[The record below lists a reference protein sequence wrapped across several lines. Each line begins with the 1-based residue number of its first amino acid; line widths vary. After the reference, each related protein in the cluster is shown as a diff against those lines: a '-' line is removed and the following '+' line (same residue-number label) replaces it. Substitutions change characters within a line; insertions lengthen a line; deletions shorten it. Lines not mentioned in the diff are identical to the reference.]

1 MTTYDVIII
10 GGGPAGL
17 AAGLYAGRAKLKTLL
32 LEQMLAGGQAA
43 TTDLIE
49 NYPGAPEGT
58 TGPQL
63 TERMEEQAKKFGVEF
78 LMAQVTGVDLKGR
91 EKTVITSEGS
101 YRGKTVIIATGAT
114 HKKLGCPGEEEFTGR
129 GVSYCATCD
138 GAFYEDLPVAVVGGG
153 DSAITEALYL
163 TKFASRVYVIHRRD
177 ALRATKVVQDKAFA
191 EPKIEFIWNSV
202 VEEIKGGEMVEEVRL
217 KNIKT
222 GTLQDLPVKGVFVY
236 VGLVPNTEFL
246 KGQVKLDERGYIPVT
261 ANMETNVPGVFAAGD
276 VTVKLLRQVVTA
288 VGDGATAAVAAE
300 KYIEENF

>member
-1 MTTYDVIII
+1 MSTYDVIII

-49 NYPGAPEGT
+49 NYPGAPEGI

-91 EKTVITSEGS
+91 EKVVITSEGS
-101 YRGKTVIIATGAT
+101 YKGKTVIIATGAT
-114 HKKLGCPGEEEFTGR
+114 HRKLGCPGEEEFTGR

-153 DSAITEALYL
+153 DSAITEALFL

-217 KNIKT
+217 KNVKT
-222 GTLQDLPVKGVFVY
+222 GALQDLPVKGVFIY

-246 KGQVKLDERGYIPVT
+246 KGQVKLDERGYIPVS
-261 ANMETNVPGVFAAGD
+261 ANMETDVPGVFAAGD

>member
-1 MTTYDVIII
+1 MNAYDVIII

-49 NYPGAPEGT
+49 NYPGAPEGI
-58 TGPQL
+58 TGPEL
-63 TERMEEQAKKFGVEF
+63 TERMEEQAKKFGVEL
-78 LMAQVTGVDLKGR
+78 LMAEVTDVDFSGP
-91 EKTVITSEGS
+91 EKVVITGEGR
-101 YRGKTVIIATGAT
+101 YTAKAVIIATGAT

-153 DSAITEALYL
+153 DSAVSEAIFL

-191 EPKIEFIWNSV
+191 EPKIEFVWNSV
-202 VEEIKGGEMVEEVRL
+202 VEEIKGGETVEAVRV
-217 KNIKT
+217 KNVKT
-222 GTLQDLPVKGVFVY
+222 GVVQDLPVSGIFVY
-236 VGLVPNTEFL
+236 VGLVPNTAFL
-246 KGQVKLDERGYIPVT
+246 AGKVKLDERGYIPVT
-261 ANMETNVPGVFAAGD
+261 ANMETDVPGVFAAGD

-300 KYIEENF
+300 KYIEEKF

>member
-1 MTTYDVIII
+1 MSTYDVIII

-49 NYPGAPEGT
+49 NYPGAPEGI

-91 EKTVITSEGS
+91 EKVVITSEGN
-101 YRGKTVIIATGAT
+101 YKGKTVIIATGAT
-114 HKKLGCPGEEEFTGR
+114 HRKLGCPGEEEFTGR

-153 DSAITEALYL
+153 DSAITEALFL

-177 ALRATKVVQDKAFA
+177 TLRATKVVQDKAFA

-217 KNIKT
+217 KNVKT
-222 GTLQDLPVKGVFVY
+222 GALQDLPVKGVFIY

-246 KGQVKLDERGYIPVT
+246 KGQVKLDERGYIPVS
-261 ANMETNVPGVFAAGD
+261 ANMETDVPGVFAAGD

>member
-114 HKKLGCPGEEEFTGR
+114 HKKLGCPGEEEFTG
-129 GVSYCATCD
+129 S
-138 GAFYEDLPVAVVGGG
+138 
-153 DSAITEALYL
+153 
-163 TKFASRVYVIHRRD
+163 K
-177 ALRATKVVQDKAFA
+177 
-191 EPKIEFIWNSV
+191 EP
-202 VEEIKGGEMVEEVRL
+202 L
-217 KNIKT
+217 
-222 GTLQDLPVKGVFVY
+222 
-236 VGLVPNTEFL
+236 
-246 KGQVKLDERGYIPVT
+246 
-261 ANMETNVPGVFAAGD
+261 
-276 VTVKLLRQVVTA
+276 
-288 VGDGATAAVAAE
+288 
-300 KYIEENF
+300 

>member
-1 MTTYDVIII
+1 MTTYDVLII

-17 AAGLYAGRAKLKTLL
+17 TAGLYAGRAKLRTLL

-58 TGPQL
+58 TGPEL

-78 LMAQVTGVDLKGR
+78 RMAQVTGVDFGGR
-91 EKTVITSEGS
+91 EKKVVTGEGTYS
-101 YRGKTVIIATGAT
+101 AKTVIIASGAT
-114 HKKLGCPGEEEFTGR
+114 HKKLECPGEAEFTGR

-153 DSAITEALYL
+153 DSAISEALFL
-163 TKFASRVYVIHRRD
+163 TKFASRIYVIHRRD

-191 EPKIEFIWNSV
+191 EPKIEFVWNSV
-202 VEEIKGGEMVEEVRL
+202 VTEVKGSDMVEAVRL
-217 KNIKT
+217 KNVKT
-222 GTLQDLPVKGVFVY
+222 GALQDLPVKGVFIY
-236 VGLVPNTEFL
+236 VGLVPNTDFL
-246 KGQVKLDERGYIPVT
+246 KGQLRLDERGYIPVT

-300 KYIEENF
+300 KYIEESF

>member
-1 MTTYDVIII
+1 MAAYDVIII

-58 TGPQL
+58 TGSKL

-78 LMAQVTGVDLKGR
+78 LMAQVTDVDLHGR
-91 EKTVITSEGS
+91 EKIVITSEGR
-101 YRGKTVIIATGAT
+101 YQGKTVIIATGAT
-114 HKKLGCPGEEEFTGR
+114 HRKLGCPGEEEFTGR

-153 DSAITEALYL
+153 DSAITEALFL
-163 TKFASRVYVIHRRD
+163 TKFASRVYVVHRRD

-191 EPKIEFIWNSV
+191 EPKIEFVWNSV
-202 VEEIKGGEMVEEVRL
+202 VEEIKGGEMVEALRL
-217 KNIKT
+217 RNVKT
-222 GTLQDLPVKGVFVY
+222 GALQDLPVKGVFIY
-236 VGLVPNTEFL
+236 VGLVPNTGFL
-246 KGQVKLDERGYIPVT
+246 KGQVQLDERGYIPVT

>member
-1 MTTYDVIII
+1 MSTYDVIII

-49 NYPGAPEGT
+49 NYPGAPEGI

-91 EKTVITSEGS
+91 EKVVITSEGN
-101 YRGKTVIIATGAT
+101 YKGKTVIIATGAT
-114 HKKLGCPGEEEFTGR
+114 HRKLGCPGEEEFTGR

-153 DSAITEALYL
+153 DSAITEALFL

-177 ALRATKVVQDKAFA
+177 TLRATKVVQDKAFA

-217 KNIKT
+217 KSVKT
-222 GTLQDLPVKGVFVY
+222 GALQDLPVKGVFIY

-246 KGQVKLDERGYIPVT
+246 KGQVKLDERGYIPVS
-261 ANMETNVPGVFAAGD
+261 ANMETDVPGVFAAGD

>member
-1 MTTYDVIII
+1 MSTYDVIII

-49 NYPGAPEGT
+49 NYPGAPEGI

-91 EKTVITSEGS
+91 EKVVITSEGS
-101 YRGKTVIIATGAT
+101 YKGKTVIIATGAT
-114 HKKLGCPGEEEFTGR
+114 HRKLGCPGEEEFTGR

-153 DSAITEALYL
+153 DSAITEALFL

-177 ALRATKVVQDKAFA
+177 TLRATKVVQDKAFA

-217 KNIKT
+217 KNVKT
-222 GTLQDLPVKGVFVY
+222 GALQDLPVKGVFIY

-246 KGQVKLDERGYIPVT
+246 KGQVKLDERGYIPVS
-261 ANMETNVPGVFAAGD
+261 ANMETDVPGVFAAGD